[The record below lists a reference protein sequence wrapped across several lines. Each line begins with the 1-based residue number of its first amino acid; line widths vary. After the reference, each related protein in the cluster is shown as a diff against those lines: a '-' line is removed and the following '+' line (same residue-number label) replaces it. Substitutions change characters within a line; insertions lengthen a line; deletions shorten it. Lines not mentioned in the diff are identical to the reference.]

1 MQAGV
6 VSKDTQ
12 EGAFL
17 LEAISG
23 LPLVLLSPSESMTE
37 CVWRGIEIGAAEVLE
52 KPLSTHKL
60 QNIWQHVVRRV
71 ELISNR
77 AQSLCGNCSTEVVR
91 NCCLSNSHSLI
102 LILHSNLW
110 MLHCVIKTRSC
121 ADGKKFTLL
130 E

>member
-71 ELISNR
+71 DLISNR
-77 AQSLCGNCSTEVVR
+77 AQHLCGKLECE
-91 NCCLSNSHSLI
+91 I
-102 LILHSNLW
+102 LRKCRLPNP
-110 MLHCVIKTRSC
+110 MC
-121 ADGKKFTLL
+121 
-130 E
+130 